1 MSVLQFD
8 HEPKREPLQSGRDPS
23 PNHHCGPLSRFSR
36 GLAPL
41 TLAVLLAACASVGL
55 DEDAPAE
62 LPDDIDIIQQPL
74 TVPPLEAMRDSPE
87 RKLEGRFVPVGWA
100 ALPSWSNDDFS
111 KLWPVFINNCKG
123 LMRPTGGS
131 MVQQARATPRAWQ
144 PVCAAAAQ
152 AAPQGSAE
160 VRAFIEQHLQPW
172 RLLDE
177 QGKPARNT
185 VTGYYEPLVH
195 GSRKRGGE
203 YQWPLYQPPKDLLTI
218 DLGSV
223 YPELAG
229 KRIRGKLD
237 GKRVVPYDTRAEIAA
252 SPDRQPPAIVWVNDP
267 VEAFFLQIQGSG
279 RVQLPD
285 GKMIRLAYADHNGRP
300 YASIGRWL
308 ADRGELPLAQTS
320 MQNIKAWAQRNPQR
334 VQEMLNANP
343 AMVFFREESVASSEA
358 GIDFGPKGA
367 YGIPLAG
374 QRAVAVDT
382 RYVPLGAPVY
392 LATTRPSS
400 TEPLRRLVF
409 AQDTGAAIKGA
420 ARTDF
425 YWGFGD
431 EAGAL
436 AGRMKQNGEMWV
448 LWPKQAGAPSAR

>member
-8 HEPKREPLQSGRDPS
+8 SKPEITFRHLRRSPS
-23 PNHHCGPLSRFSR
+23 RKQPGGWLPRASRSLLPLSI
-36 GLAPL
+36 
-41 TLAVLLAACASVGL
+41 AVLLAACSSVPL
-55 DEDAPAE
+55 DETAEAPA
-62 LPDDIDIIQQPL
+62 PDIDILQQPL
-74 TVPPLEAMRDSPE
+74 RVPALEAMRDSAP
-87 RKLEGRFVPVGWA
+87 RKLEGGFVPVGWG
-100 ALPSWSNDDFS
+100 ALPSWNDDDFS
-111 KLWPVFINNCKG
+111 QLWPVLINNCKG
-123 LMRPTGGS
+123 LVRPTGGS

-152 AAPQGSAE
+152 AQPQGSAQ

-172 RLLDE
+172 RLLDD
-177 QGKPARNT
+177 QGKHARNT
-185 VTGYYEPLVH
+185 VTGYYEPLIH
-195 GSRKRGGE
+195 GARKRGGD
-203 YQWPLYQPPKDLLTI
+203 YQWPLYQPPHDLLTI

-223 YPELAG
+223 YPDLAG
-229 KRIRGKLD
+229 KRVRGKLD

-252 SPDRQPPAIVWVNDP
+252 SPDRQPPAIVWANDP

-279 RVQLPD
+279 RVRLPD
-285 GKMIRLAYADHNGRP
+285 GQMIRLAYADHNGQP

-308 ADRGELPLAQTS
+308 ADQGELPLAQTS
-320 MQNIKAWAQRNPQR
+320 MQNIKAWARRNPQR
-334 VQEMLNANP
+334 VQEMLNVNQ
-343 AMVFFREESVASSEA
+343 AMVFFREESVAGAESGA
-358 GIDFGPKGA
+358 DFGPKGA
-367 YGIPLAG
+367 YGIPLAS
-374 QRAVAVDT
+374 QRAIAVDT

-392 LATTRPSS
+392 LATTMPSS
-400 TEPLRRLVF
+400 SQPLRRLVF

-420 ARTDF
+420 ARADF

>member
-1 MSVLQFD
+1 MTAKMSVLQFRAV
-8 HEPKREPLQSGRDPS
+8 PGGSRRPVLGKRLFQGAVPGR
-23 PNHHCGPLSRFSR
+23 GVRAMAITVF
-36 GLAPL
+36 
-41 TLAVLLAACASVGL
+41 AVLLASCASV
-55 DEDAPAE
+55 
-62 LPDDIDIIQQPL
+62 DIEEPGTAMPPEVDITQQPL
-74 TVPPLEAMRDSPE
+74 KVPPLEALRDTPE
-87 RKLEGRFVPVGWA
+87 RPLAGRFVPVGWA
-100 ALPSWSNDDFS
+100 ALPSWADDDLS
-111 KLWPVFINNCKG
+111 RLWPVFINNCKG

-131 MVQQARATPRAWQ
+131 AVQQARATPRAWQ

-152 AAPQGSAE
+152 AAPQTGAQ

-185 VTGYYEPLVH
+185 VTGYYEPLVR
-195 GSRKRGGE
+195 GARKQGGA
-203 YQWPLYQPPKDLLTI
+203 YQWPLYQPPADLLTI

-237 GKRVVPYDTRAEIAA
+237 GRRVVPYDTRAEIAA
-252 SPDRQPPAIVWVNDP
+252 KPERQPPAIVWIDDP

-279 RVQLPD
+279 RVQLPN
-285 GKMIRLAYADHNGRP
+285 GEVIRLAYADHNGRP

-308 ADRGELPLAQTS
+308 ADKGELPLAQTS
-320 MQNIKAWAQRNPQR
+320 MQNIKAWAQRNPGR

-343 AMVFFREESVASSEA
+343 AMVFFREERVADPEL
-358 GIDFGPKGA
+358 GPKGA
-367 YGIPLAG
+367 YGIPLAS

-382 RYVPLGAPVY
+382 RFVPLGAPVY
-392 LATTRPSS
+392 LATTMPASS
-400 TEPLRRLVF
+400 QPLRRLVF

-425 YWGFGD
+425 FWGYGD

-448 LWPKQAGAPSAR
+448 LWPKQVGAPSAR